1 MMNKDR
7 WKALMGAMGFEPSLD
22 CFESLYAAYSE
33 KHRFYHTT
41 KHIDAMLKHF
51 DEVKELA
58 QRPNELELAIWFHD
72 AIYKPYSK
80 SNELDSAQWAKAFM
94 LDGGGFESSAQRV
107 YDLIMATEHDGE
119 VKDHIDAQLMVDID
133 LTILGTPSHVYD
145 AFEKHV
151 RKEYRWVPYFIYRKK
166 RKQLLKSFLLQ
177 KSIYHLAYFR
187 EKFEDN
193 AKSNIKRAI
202 NTL

>member
-1 MMNKDR
+1 MNKDR
-7 WKALMGAMGFEPSLD
+7 WKALMGVMGFEPSLD
-22 CFESLYAAYSE
+22 CYDILYAAYSE
-33 KHRFYHTT
+33 KHRFYHTA

-72 AIYKPYSK
+72 AIYKPFSK
-80 SNELDSAQWAKAFM
+80 SNELDSAVWARDFM
-94 LDGGGFESSAQRV
+94 LANGADESNAQRV
-107 YDLIMATEHDGE
+107 YDLIMATVHD
-119 VKDHIDAQLMVDID
+119 VDVTYNNDAQLMVDID
-133 LTILGTPSHVYD
+133 LTILGTPPPVYD

-151 RKEYRWVPYFIYRKK
+151 RKEYRWVPYFIYQKK
-166 RKQLLKSFLLQ
+166 RKQLLNSFLQ
-177 KSIYHLAYFR
+177 HKNIYHLAYFR

-193 AKSNIKRAI
+193 ARSNIKRAI